1 MAKRKQKENK
11 IQIFVTSDLWLGRH
25 NAIDIFNRPF
35 KSVNDMNNII
45 IERWNMTVGDDD
57 IVFILGNMV
66 YDGIRAQNLVSEL
79 RGFKILLATENDKRT
94 FEVDPKLIEELATG
108 TDELYNE
115 DMMLLYDHFGIVPD
129 NEVFSKLKDIAG
141 QDSPE
146 LMVLR
151 SGIFEISQYGVVLS
165 NYALHDWN
173 GKDKGSINIH
183 GGMLETPADMTD
195 EARVNARCDFWE
207 FTPVNLLHLKKVVDM
222 KRNKGILL

>member
-35 KSVNDMNNII
+35 KSVNDMNNTIV
-45 IERWNMTVGDDD
+45 ERWNMTVGEDD

-108 TDELYNE
+108 TDNRLPKPMRKCRLTTNE
-115 DMMLLYDHFGIVPD
+115 IISLL
-129 NEVFSKLKDIAG
+129 IA
-141 QDSPE
+141 
-146 LMVLR
+146 LFL
-151 SGIFEISQYGVVLS
+151 
-165 NYALHDWN
+165 
-173 GKDKGSINIH
+173 
-183 GGMLETPADMTD
+183 
-195 EARVNARCDFWE
+195 
-207 FTPVNLLHLKKVVDM
+207 
-222 KRNKGILL
+222 ILLGIISRLFK